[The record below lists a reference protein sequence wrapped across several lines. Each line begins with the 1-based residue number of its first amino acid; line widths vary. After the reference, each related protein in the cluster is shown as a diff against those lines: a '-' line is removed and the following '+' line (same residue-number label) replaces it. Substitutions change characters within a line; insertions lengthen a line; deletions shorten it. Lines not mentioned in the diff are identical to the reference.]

1 MGFLAMLASSLGKF
15 ASKAMSGAC
24 WVLWIDEE
32 EMPESLIK

>member
-24 WVLWIDEE
+24 WIGWFDEE
-32 EMPESLIK
+32 ALPDSLVK